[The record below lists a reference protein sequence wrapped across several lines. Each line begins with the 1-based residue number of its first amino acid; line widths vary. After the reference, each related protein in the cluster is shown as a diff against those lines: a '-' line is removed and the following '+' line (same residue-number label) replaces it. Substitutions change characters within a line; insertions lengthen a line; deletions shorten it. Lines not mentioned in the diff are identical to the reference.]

1 METAFMT
8 TKQNY
13 RQKRQSQKQN
23 LLKKKVLF
31 FSFLSF
37 VLASIL
43 GYFLFFS
50 PLLKIQQTP
59 TFIPLQAI
67 SQTEEIAQK
76 LEATK
81 GKSLIF
87 LNIKSLTK
95 EFLGISPEFETVYF
109 KRNFKNHSLVFTYKL
124 KTPAIIL
131 CNKEENQNC
140 SLADINGAL
149 FAFNEQ
155 FASWDKEGLPTLFCA
170 KSQATTNYIK
180 DISFLKAS
188 LENSLGLKIAF
199 FKCQEEHPPTIEVAL
214 QEGWKILFNQENDL
228 NLSLTKLKPLIEEGL
243 TAAERANLEYIDL
256 RFSKAY
262 YK

>member
-1 METAFMT
+1 METPFMT

-13 RQKRQSQKQN
+13 RQKKQSQKQN

-31 FSFLSF
+31 FSFIGF
-37 VLASIL
+37 ILASIL

-67 SQTEEIAQK
+67 SQAEEIAQK

-95 EFLGISPEFETVYF
+95 EFLGVSPEFEAVYF
-109 KRNFKNHSLVFTYKL
+109 KRNFKNHSLIFTYKL

-131 CNKEENQNC
+131 CDKEENQNC
-140 SLADINGAL
+140 SLADINGVL

-170 KSQATTNYIK
+170 KSHATANYIK
-180 DISFLKAS
+180 DIAFLKAS

-199 FKCQEEHPPTIEVAL
+199 FKSTEEPQTIEAKTK
-214 QEGWKILFNQENDL
+214 EGWVVYFNQAEDL
-228 NLSLTKLKPLIEEGL
+228 GLALTKLKLLLEEKI
-243 TAAERANLEYIDL
+243 TEEERANLEYVDL